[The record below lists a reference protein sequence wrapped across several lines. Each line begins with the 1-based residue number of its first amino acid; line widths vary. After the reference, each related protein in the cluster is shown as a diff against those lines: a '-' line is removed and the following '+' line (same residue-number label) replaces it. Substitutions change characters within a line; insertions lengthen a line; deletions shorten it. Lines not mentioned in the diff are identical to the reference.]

1 MAVSLETPDHNYCRK
16 PSKFF
21 ECGGRLAFSKQQ
33 GPIRME
39 PLPQSI
45 STSLPEERSNQSR
58 FVCIKAVSLATPVLW
73 LETRPFQSG
82 DRCPTTDPGQSI
94 SLCISPILLYSI
106 SHEESE
112 LRPNRKNVPCHT
124 NLAVSNLVPPSTRNV
139 YCSSTATSKELKL
152 NKPIR
157 RSSSPNCKQ
166 NITTSS
172 VDHIRE
178 RLLKKGV
185 SKTAA
190 QPITN
195 KRRQSSQSNYNSSC
209 RIWASWCWCIS
220 MWYKKDFRLS
230 YLLIWER
237 L

>member
-1 MAVSLETPDHNYCRK
+1 MALSLETPDHNYCRK
-16 PSKFF
+16 SSKFL

-33 GPIRME
+33 PPIRME

-45 STSLPEERSNQSR
+45 STSLPEERSTQSR
-58 FVCIKAVSLATPVLW
+58 FVCIKAVSLTTLVLS

-82 DRCPTTDPGQSI
+82 DRCPTTDLGQSI

-124 NLAVSNLVPPSTRNV
+124 NLAVSNLVPSSTRNV

-166 NITTSS
+166 NIMTSS

-190 QPITN
+190 QPLTN
-195 KRRQSSQSNYNSSC
+195 KRRQSSLSNYNSSC
-209 RIWASWCWCIS
+209 RIWASWC
-220 MWYKKDFRLS
+220 
-230 YLLIWER
+230 
-237 L
+237 